1 MEKTGLVSCV
11 IPSYKRADT
20 LKRAIDSVLA
30 QTYKNIEV
38 LVVDD
43 NISGDE
49 YSIALKEI
57 LNHYDDRV
65 KLVEQKVHINGAAA
79 RNEGVKASSGEFIA
93 FLDDDDEWQPTKVE
107 KQLDILKSDPGLSGV
122 AGGATLWEN
131 GKEISHLP
139 SEPITEKDLL
149 LKVLLRNVDLATST
163 FLCKKS
169 AFIQMG
175 GFNPNLRRSQDLQLF
190 SDFLYQFRIYPIWNF
205 RTTKMHVES
214 AINRLDSKKLAAN
227 KEDYFDSVDKVI
239 KSFPKSTQ
247 RRIKSA
253 HYYEVA
259 LVALRERNFLFAMK
273 YIFKALASPA
283 SLIDLYKRYRN
294 RK

>member
-163 FLCKKS
+163 FLCKKF

-214 AINRLDSKKLAAN
+214 AINRLDSKRLAAN
-227 KEDYFDSVDKVI
+227 KEEYFYSIDKVI
-239 KSFPKSTQ
+239 KSFPKRTQ

-253 HYYEVA
+253 NYYEVV
-259 LVALRERNFLFAMK
+259 LIALREKKYFFAMK
-273 YIFKALASPA
+273 YIIKGLASPT
-283 SLIDLYKRYRN
+283 SLIDLYKRYKG